1 MRFRSARRYLPRGTA
16 ALAALLAAL
25 VCGGA
30 APARAAEELIL
41 VTNTRESTLSVISR
55 ETGKVIRTLPA
66 GPKANSLALSPDNRH
81 VYVIN
86 DRRSEV
92 RIFDAHELRF
102 VKSVRA
108 GRDPYNLAFSPD
120 GKYAYFVNTYS
131 DNVTTLEV
139 ATGRLLGLIEH
150 GGDNPGN
157 IKVSPDGKLAY
168 VANELSEDVSV
179 VDLAARKP
187 IKQIEAGHYI
197 EGLDFSRD
205 GSGSI
210 S

>member
-1 MRFRSARRYLPRGTA
+1 MRFRPGWKRMVLAAT
-16 ALAALLAAL
+16 ALAAWVAW
-25 VCGGA
+25 G
-30 APARAAEELIL
+30 PESARAAEELIL

-66 GPKANSLALSPDNRH
+66 GPKANRLALSPDKRH

-86 DRRSEV
+86 DGRSEV

-131 DNVTTLEV
+131 DNVTSSGP
-139 ATGRLLGLIEH
+139 AT
-150 GGDNPGN
+150 
-157 IKVSPDGKLAY
+157 
-168 VANELSEDVSV
+168 
-179 VDLAARKP
+179 AR
-187 IKQIEAGHYI
+187 AST
-197 EGLDFSRD
+197 SRT
-205 GSGSI
+205 S
-210 S
+210 